1 MEQETLREVAA
12 SNVQLVSKISE
23 GNYGSVNVAKVVT
36 AAYGQTEL
44 DTRLA
49 VVKYMANTTEDQER
63 EDFIKEVQL
72 LSGLEDENISRV
84 LGVGTSSLPFFVV
97 MEYLEHGDLTQF
109 LQVTG
114 NRLNKYINK

>member
-1 MEQETLREVAA
+1 MEQETLREVSA
-12 SNVQLVSKISE
+12 SSVQLVSKISE
-23 GNYGSVNVAKVVT
+23 GNYGSVNVAKVVI

>member
-63 EDFIKEVQL
+63 GDFIKEVQL

>member
-12 SNVQLVSKISE
+12 SSVQLVSKISE

>member
-114 NRLNKYINK
+114 NRLNKYINR

>member
-12 SNVQLVSKISE
+12 SSVQLVSKISE
-23 GNYGSVNVAKVVT
+23 GNYESVNVAKVVT

>member
-1 MEQETLREVAA
+1 MEQETLREVPA
-12 SNVQLVSKISE
+12 SSVQLVTKISE

-49 VVKYMANTTEDQER
+49 VVKYMATTTEDQER

-114 NRLNKYINK
+114 NRLNKYISQ